1 VRDLVPPHE
10 ASRALSPPDLASLRV
25 GGVGIDYV
33 TRFESGVAGPDVVI
47 NALCHGNEICGAI
60 AVERLIRLGLK
71 PRRGRLTLV
80 LANVA
85 ACLRFDPQRPLA
97 SRYVEQDFNR
107 LWSEAVLD
115 GCGTSVE
122 LRRARELR
130 PIYRQADVLLDL
142 HSMTNPCEAL
152 ALCGDTGRARALA
165 LALGFPRWVVS
176 DPGHAAGRRL
186 IEYGAFGIPDHET
199 PAGAGAPVA
208 LLVECGQHGQP
219 AAADVAFAM
228 CLRVLGHFGLI
239 ASSTLARLLPPLA
252 SGPQRVVDVT
262 DVVTA
267 SGDNFV
273 FAADYAGLDVV
284 PRAGTII
291 GYDQGWPVRTPH
303 DDCILIMPARRV
315 RRGQTA
321 VRLGRIVA
329 CA

>member
-1 VRDLVPPHE
+1 
-10 ASRALSPPDLASLRV
+10 LRQ
-25 GGVGIDYV
+25 GTIGIDYV
-33 TRFESGVAGPDVVI
+33 TRFESGLPGPDVVI

-60 AVERLIRLGLK
+60 AVERLIRSGLR
-71 PRRGRLTLV
+71 PQRGRLTLV

-85 ACLRFDPQRPLA
+85 AYQRFDPARPLA
-97 SRYVEQDFNR
+97 SRYVEEDFNR

-115 GCGTSVE
+115 GDGSSVE

-130 PIYRQADVLLDL
+130 PIYGQADALLDL
-142 HSMTNPCEAL
+142 HSMTHPCEAL
-152 ALCGDTGRARALA
+152 TLCGGTDRARALA
-165 LALGFPRWVVS
+165 LALGFPRWVVG

-186 IEYGAFGIPDHET
+186 IDYGPFGVPDRE
-199 PAGAGAPVA
+199 AAAGAPVA
-208 LLVECGQHGQP
+208 LLVECGQHGQ
-219 AAADVAFAM
+219 AAAAEVAFAM
-228 CLRVLGHFGLI
+228 CLKFLNHFGLTTTPVVSGLMP
-239 ASSTLARLLPPLA
+239 ALAA
-252 SGPQRVVDVT
+252 GPQRVVDVT

-291 GYDQGWPVRTPH
+291 GYDQGQPVRTPH

-329 CA
+329 A